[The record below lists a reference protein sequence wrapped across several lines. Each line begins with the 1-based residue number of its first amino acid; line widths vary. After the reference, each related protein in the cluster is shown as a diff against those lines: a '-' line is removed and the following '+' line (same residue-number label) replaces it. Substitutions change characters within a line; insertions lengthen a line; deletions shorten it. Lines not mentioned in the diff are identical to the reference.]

1 MNYVIIGNSA
11 AAVGAIESIRA
22 IDQKGSITVVS
33 EEKEHVY
40 SSVDCALLAGD
51 VTEERMP
58 YRSADFYI
66 NHDIKTYLGIKLRV
80 WIHRLGHYS
89 WKMVGGRLRSSVD
102 HHGFKGHNTS
112 Y

>member
-22 IDQKGSITVVS
+22 IDQKGSITVIS

-40 SSVDCALLAGD
+40 SRPLIAHYLAGD

-58 YRSADFYI
+58 YRPADFYI
-66 NHDIKTYLGIKLRV
+66 KHDIKTYLGIKVTV

-89 WKMVGGRLRSSVD
+89 WKMVQRSV
-102 HHGFKGHNTS
+102 TIAC
-112 Y
+112 